1 MNNKAIEVS
10 IMLHAYIMWDE
21 KLLRMIDYGTRI
33 LGLMQRD
40 VMGRKDKQQIIYN
53 SFQNLESIKDSRK
66 NIRENSTS
74 QYFSL
79 INPS

>member
-1 MNNKAIEVS
+1 MNNKAIEVP
-10 IMLHAYIMWDE
+10 IMLHAYIMWNE

-40 VMGRKDKQQIIYN
+40 VVGRKDKQQIIYN

-66 NIRENSTS
+66 NIKENSTS

>member
-1 MNNKAIEVS
+1 MNNKAIEVP

-33 LGLMQRD
+33 LGPMQRD

>member
-1 MNNKAIEVS
+1 MNNKAIEVP

-40 VMGRKDKQQIIYN
+40 VVGRKDKQQIIYN

-66 NIRENSTS
+66 NIKENSTS